1 MSAKSADENL
11 FFTKTSFRMPELN
24 RSRVKNLA
32 CTAKSR
38 VVILTDAVVASKV
51 ADGKKKEGGSSG
63 PSSTRFGFL
72 IERLLRRFVQ
82 EHIPRPTANMRMLRI
97 IDFSAVAK
105 LVAVFIRPLRFFV
118 FKRDRIDT

>member
-51 ADGKKKEGGSSG
+51 ADERKKGGSLG
-63 PSSTRFGFL
+63 PPSTRFGFL